1 MNVSKAAFAFI
12 LAAAL
17 ALTACSAAPEPA
29 SAPAPGTP
37 AAQGSS
43 VTTVPPETNGPE
55 PPESPGP
62 EPGELEAMR
71 EAYGLALNRLYYEKI
86 MPDGAS
92 VGEDF
97 DMGMDLFAVYDVD
110 FDGRDE
116 LIIQHNNAPMA
127 GKRETVYAYDS
138 ESGLLV
144 EEFSQFPALVW
155 YDNGVVMALFSHNQG
170 MAGRF
175 WPYFLY
181 VYDSGRDRYDCV
193 GMVDAWD
200 SSIFDTDYDGDPF
213 PSEIDVS
220 GEGIVY
226 YIMEPDEYSLDRP
239 VDKSEYKL
247 WLDGYIADAAPFDL
261 PFVPLEPANLLPLKE
276 K

>member
-1 MNVSKAAFAFI
+1 MNVPKAAFTFI

-29 SAPAPGTP
+29 PAPGPETP
-37 AAQGSS
+37 AAAGAA
-43 VTTVPPETNGPE
+43 VTPETHEPE
-55 PPESPGP
+55 PPGSPGP
-62 EPGELEAMR
+62 EPDEFEAMR
-71 EAYGLALNRLYYEKI
+71 EAYERALNKLYYEKI
-86 MPDGAS
+86 MPDGTS
-92 VGEDF
+92 VDEGF

-127 GKRETVYAYDS
+127 GKTEVVYAYDS

-155 YDNGVVMALFSHNQG
+155 YDNGVIMALFSHNQG
-170 MAGRF
+170 LAGRF

-200 SSIFDTDYDGDPF
+200 SSIFDRDFDGNPF
-213 PSEIDVS
+213 PAEIDVS

-226 YIMEPDEYSLDRP
+226 YIMEPDEYNLDKP
-239 VDKSEYKL
+239 VDKSGYES
-247 WLDGYIADAAPFDL
+247 WLDGYIAGAAPFDV
-261 PFVPLEPANLLPLKE
+261 PFVPLEPENLLFLTYFS
-276 K
+276 